1 MCIKKACCGF
11 GHREVFENITEKVYR
26 AVLVAV
32 EQGCEVFYTG
42 AMGRFD
48 EMFSSAVRRLK
59 KGYPNIK
66 LICVKPYFPTDINEN
81 GDYLYSLYDEI
92 IIPTVLADIHY
103 KKVITQRNQWM
114 IDRSNIVIGYSLRDY
129 GGANTA
135 IKYAKKQG
143 KTVLLIKK

>member
-42 AMGRFD
+42 AMGQFD
-48 EMFSSAVRRLK
+48 ELFSSAVRRLK

-66 LICVKPYFPTDINEN
+66 LICVKPYFSKDINEN

-114 IDRSNIVIGYSLRDY
+114 IDRSNIVIGYSIRDY

>member
-42 AMGRFD
+42 TMGRFD

-59 KGYPNIK
+59 KGFPNIK
-66 LICVKPYFPTDINEN
+66 LICVKPYFSKDINEN
-81 GDYLYSLYDEI
+81 GDYLYSLYDEM

-114 IDRSNIVIGYSLRDY
+114 IDRSNIVIGYSIRDY

-135 IKYAKKQG
+135 IKYAKKQE
-143 KTVLLIKK
+143 KTVLLI

>member
-1 MCIKKACCGF
+1 MSSLMACCGF
-11 GHREVFENITEKVYR
+11 GHREVFENISEQVYE
-26 AVLVAV
+26 AVLVAAG
-32 EQGCEVFYTG
+32 QGCEIFYTG
-42 AMGRFD
+42 AIGQFD
-48 EMFSSAVRRLK
+48 EMFSYAVRRLK

-66 LICVKPYFPTDINEN
+66 LIFVKPYFSKDINEN

-103 KKVITQRNQWM
+103 KKVITQSNQWM
-114 IDRSNIVIGYSLRDY
+114 IDRSNIVIGYSIRDY

-143 KTVLLIKK
+143 KTVLLI